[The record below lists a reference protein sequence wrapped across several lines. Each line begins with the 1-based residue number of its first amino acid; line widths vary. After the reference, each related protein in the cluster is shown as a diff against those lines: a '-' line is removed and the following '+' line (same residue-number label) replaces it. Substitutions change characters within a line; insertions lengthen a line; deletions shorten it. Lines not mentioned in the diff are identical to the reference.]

1 MFSALDHARKEILV
15 GVLQRNKMN
24 RRHSYRQVYIE
35 IERYKEM
42 YYKELAHWI
51 IEAEKSCDHLSVSW
65 RARSSSGI
73 VSVQV

>member
-24 RRHSYRQVYIE
+24 RRYSYQYVYIE
-35 IERYKEM
+35 VERYKEI

-51 IEAEKSCDHLSVSW
+51 IEAEKSRDLLSISW
-65 RARSSSGI
+65 RARSPSGI

>member
-1 MFSALDHARKEILV
+1 MFSALDHARKEILA

-24 RRHSYRQVYIE
+24 RRHSYRYVYIE

-51 IEAEKSCDHLSVSW
+51 IEAEKSCDVSW

>member
-1 MFSALDHARKEILV
+1 
-15 GVLQRNKMN
+15 MN
-24 RRHSYRQVYIE
+24 RRHSYRYVYIE

-51 IEAEKSCDHLSVSW
+51 IEAEKSYDVSW

>member
-1 MFSALDHARKEILV
+1 
-15 GVLQRNKMN
+15 MN
-24 RRHSYRQVYIE
+24 RRHSYRYVYIE

-51 IEAEKSCDHLSVSW
+51 IEAEKSCDVSW